1 MRSALRGYPELPASV
16 LITTDAVGGVWRY
29 AVEMSRGLAA
39 RGWRVVLAVLGPAA
53 NPAQIAE
60 VAEINGVRLV
70 CMALPLDWLA
80 DTPSDLDRAA
90 EALAELA
97 STMEVALLHAPALLG
112 RCAWPVP
119 VVVVAHSCLTT
130 WWEAVRGC
138 PVAPDFAWRARAAA
152 DGFRRA
158 DAVAAP
164 SHAFAAAVG
173 RVHGL
178 TGLTVVHNGRDPVH
192 LPAVP
197 RDRAVLTAG
206 RLWDD
211 AKNAALLDA
220 VAARLSAPIRAAG
233 AVMGPA
239 GYPVSFDHLRLL
251 GSLPEPAMREALARA
266 SVFASP
272 ARYEPFGL
280 AVLEAAQAGMALVL
294 SDIPTFRELWDGA
307 AVFVPPDD
315 PDAWTNALERALDA
329 PGPLANRARARAARY
344 SAAAMVH
351 GTAALL
357 AQVTAR
363 ASVPA

>member
-1 MRSALRGYPELPASV
+1 MQPALTRCPDLPASV

-29 AVEMSRGLAA
+29 AVEVSRGLAA
-39 RGWRVVLAVLGPAA
+39 RGCRVVLAVLGPAPS
-53 NPAQIAE
+53 PAQTAE
-60 VAEINGVRLV
+60 AAEIDGVRLIRTG
-70 CMALPLDWLA
+70 LPLDWLA
-80 DTPSDLDRAA
+80 ATPSDLDRAS

-97 STMEVALLHAPALLG
+97 STVEVALLHAPALLG
-112 RCAWPVP
+112 RGAWPVP

-130 WWEAVRGC
+130 WWEAVRGS

-158 DAVAAP
+158 DVVAAP
-164 SHAFAAAVG
+164 SHAFAAAVC

-178 TGLTVVHNGRDPVH
+178 TGLTVVRNGRDPVR
-192 LPAVP
+192 LPPVP

-220 VAARLSAPIRAAG
+220 VAARLSAPVRAAG
-233 AVMGPA
+233 AVVGPA
-239 GYPVSFDHLRLL
+239 GLLVLFRHMTLL
-251 GSLPEPAMREALARA
+251 GSLAEPAMREAMARA

-280 AVLEAAQAGMALVL
+280 AVLEAAQAGLALVL

-307 AVFVPPDD
+307 AVFVPPGD
-315 PDAWTNALERALDA
+315 PDAWTDALERALDS

-344 SAAAMVH
+344 SAAAMVD